1 MNPTILIAGV
11 GNIFLGD
18 DAFGVEVAASLAK
31 RQLPKE
37 VIVRDFGIRG
47 FDLAYA
53 LLDPWEAVILVDALS
68 RGEAPGTLFVLEPN
82 LDGQATPTSP
92 DMAMNPHGMD
102 PVRVLHLAAS
112 MGIISAQILI
122 VGCEPN
128 DFGDE
133 LEGRM
138 GLSPVVQNSVE
149 EASDMVEEL
158 VEHMLATKKLHPNQL
173 QSVER

>member
-1 MNPTILIAGV
+1 MNPTVLIAGI

-18 DAFGVEVAASLAK
+18 DAFGVEVARSLAK
-31 RQLPKE
+31 RQLPRG
-37 VIVRDFGIRG
+37 VTVRDFGIRG

-53 LLDPWEAVILVDALS
+53 LLDPWDAVILVDALP
-68 RGEAPGTLFVLEPN
+68 RGADPGTLYTMEPN
-82 LDGQATPTSP
+82 LAGMGNPASP

-112 MGIISAQILI
+112 MGTIAARVLI
-122 VGCEPN
+122 VGCEPQ

-138 GLSPVVQNSVE
+138 GLSAAVQDAVE
-149 EASDMVEEL
+149 GACDMVEEL
-158 VEHMLATKKLHPNQL
+158 IASILSEKEKVCVEQ
-173 QSVER
+173 